1 MEKPVHE
8 KADPPPGKVDET
20 VPASLS
26 VDVKALLSHPE
37 YIERALRRAL
47 GLLPG
52 RGGRH
57 LYFTGYDHRG
67 TERSY
72 CL

>member
-37 YIERALRRAL
+37 YSGPRRETP
-47 GLLPG
+47 LL
-52 RGGRH
+52 
-57 LYFTGYDHRG
+57 HRI
-67 TERSY
+67 
-72 CL
+72 

>member
-8 KADPPPGKVDET
+8 KTDPAPGKVDET
-20 VPASLS
+20 VPPPLS
-26 VDVKALLSHPE
+26 VDVKALLIHPE

-52 RGGRH
+52 RGGRQ
-57 LYFTGYDHRG
+57 LYFTGHDHRG